1 MKSTKEPIT
10 FDELKEGKH
19 KIRNSTYSLSSEDNT
34 FDIFFNDSRLATIYF
49 QGTVRIYPPGL
60 NKTEACRKRLNLILE
75 PLNRVVVPVNNLWW
89 ICHKVPNPQFTD
101 PKLFNDIMVID
112 S

>member
-19 KIRNSTYSLSSEDNT
+19 KIRNNTFSVSNEDNT
-34 FDIFFNDSRLATIYF
+34 FDIFFKDQRLAVIYF
-49 QGTVRIYPPGL
+49 QGTLRIYPPGL
-60 NKTEACRKRLNLILE
+60 NKTEACRKRLNLILA
-75 PLNRVVVPVNNLWW
+75 PLGRVVVPVNKTWW
-89 ICHKVPNPQFTD
+89 ICHKTPNPNRTD
-101 PKLFNDIMVID
+101 PKLFNETMVID